1 MLLLVVDGCFLES
14 FYYYIYNLT
23 DVICLVQL
31 GPGRIGKNFFP
42 FHLFCDDENFKFKA
56 HNYLCVCLLN
66 HILARS
72 SMDWIGYKKK
82 KEKKLEFD
90 TLRLAKI
97 L

>member
-1 MLLLVVDGCFLES
+1 MFFIISPFSNNVHHCMIG
-14 FYYYIYNLT
+14 
-23 DVICLVQL
+23 LVQL

-42 FHLFCDDENFKFKA
+42 FHLFVTTKKFQVQA
-56 HNYLCVCLLN
+56 HNYLCICLLN

-72 SMDWIGYKKK
+72 SSSIDWIRYKKK